1 MQLRSGK
8 CLANNK
14 LRIMLEAVVA
24 HFEILHR
31 LTNHFIS

>member
-1 MQLRSGK
+1 MHLCSVK

-14 LRIMLEAVVA
+14 LQIMPEAVVA

-31 LTNHFIS
+31 PTNHFIS